1 MRVGLA
7 GYGLGGRVFH
17 RPLIEAVDGLELG
30 AVLTS
35 RPVEGVATV
44 REMGELIRVT
54 RFESRFERFRPEP
67 ADRGWKADPREGGA
81 LLDFGAHLV
90 DQALVLFGPVEHVY
104 AEVRRVRPGD
114 GADDDDFLALRHAG
128 GV

>member
-44 REMGELIRVT
+44 REMGELI
-54 RFESRFERFRPEP
+54 ERSDVVAVSTPNHTHAP
-67 ADRGWKADPREGGA
+67 LAAAA
-81 LLDFGAHLV
+81 LDAGRHVVV
-90 DQALVLFGPVEHVY
+90 DKP
-104 AEVRRVRPGD
+104 
-114 GADDDDFLALRHAG
+114 LALSAAEAEALRARAG
-128 GV
+128 GRLTVFQNR